1 MTINDIILFVRDRTG
16 EADRDYIIRQINNVV
31 QRTWLKTDLPGSV
44 FDMVV
49 EPTAER
55 IMILPWYVDQV
66 KGVRRAGAH
75 EVTLYQPQAY
85 YVANGTFQYSGQWN
99 ELGTTPLIRDY
110 NNLGRLRVR
119 LKRPATSVFS
129 ITISGAGDFGAEQTE
144 TLNFAIGDVE
154 QTTTTVFNT
163 VSAFG
168 KSVAQETDAFMYD
181 IAGTHIATL
190 PSRLTDV
197 RNKQIR
203 VLDQCAIYADLG
215 SCYRFGVLFKRT
227 PPTFTTVNESLDKA
241 LGLIVQ
247 DLVTADILAKSD
259 GDSAARRMQFH
270 GNSGLKLINDS
281 LKSNAEGKLV
291 PLDLTRDPFTHE
303 YSGHL

>member
-1 MTINDIILFVRDRTG
+1 MIINDILLFVRDRAG
-16 EADRDYIIRQINNVV
+16 ESDQTYVIRQINNVIR
-31 QRTWLKTDLPGSV
+31 RTWLQTDLPGSL

-55 IMILPWYVDQV
+55 IMILPWYVNQI
-66 KGVRRAGAH
+66 KGVRRAAAT
-75 EVTLYQPQAY
+75 EVTLYQPQAF
-85 YVANGTFQYSGQWN
+85 YVANGTVQYSGQWS
-99 ELGTTPLIRDY
+99 ELGTTPLIADY

-129 ITISGAGDFGAEQTE
+129 VTISGAGDFGAEQTE
-144 TLNFAIGDVE
+144 TLNFAIGDIE

-163 VSAFG
+163 VASFG
-168 KSVAQETDAFMYD
+168 KSAAQETDAYMYD

-197 RNKQIR
+197 RNKRVR

-215 SCYRFGVLFKRT
+215 TCYRFGVLFKRT
-227 PPTFTTVNESLDKA
+227 PPTFTSPNETLEDA
-241 LGLIVQ
+241 LGLIIQ

-270 GNSGLKLINDS
+270 GKSGMKLINDNI
-281 LKSNAEGKLV
+281 KANTEGKLI

-303 YSGHL
+303 FYGHL